1 MTLTCS
7 KPTRPSGRR
16 RFQHAN
22 RRYINLVYSAAARQT
37 SNSQAAEDVTQAVF
51 LTLARKAGAISR
63 GTVLAGWLLRTTR
76 FAAANARRLE
86 QRRQYY
92 EQEAMQS
99 YLCPAE
105 SEAAWQRISPLL
117 DEALDR
123 LGEKDRD
130 AIALRFL
137 EHKSLKQVAEKL
149 GVSEDG
155 AQKRVTRAIEKLRA
169 FFGDMAKASRRL
181 PSLEHWPQTPC
192 KPHRQHSPLPSQRWS
207 RRRAR
212 RWFRCRSPGQGYR
225 RCAHAGQTA
234 GVRRARRKRS
244 RSSRP
249 RHRYVR
255 SHEPA
260 GR

>member
-1 MTLTCS
+1 MDDFDLLQAYASQRKEDAFNTLT
-7 KPTRPSGRR
+7 G
-16 RFQHAN
+16 
-22 RRYINLVYSAAARQT
+22 RYINLVYSAAARQT

-51 LTLARKAGAISR
+51 LTLARKAGAIPR

-137 EHKSLKQVAEKL
+137 EHRSLKQIAEKL

-155 AQKRVTRAIEKLRA
+155 AQKRVTRALEKLRA
-169 FFGDMAKASRRL
+169 FFGRHGKGVSTVALTGALAANSVQAAPAALASTSIFAVSSAASAEIFL
-181 PSLEHWPQTPC
+181 TITCKSLTRAWSHDSSDTGRHTPLVTKRGPQ
-192 KPHRQHSPLPSQRWS
+192 SQ
-207 RRRAR
+207 
-212 RWFRCRSPGQGYR
+212 P
-225 RCAHAGQTA
+225 
-234 GVRRARRKRS
+234 
-244 RSSRP
+244 
-249 RHRYVR
+249 
-255 SHEPA
+255 
-260 GR
+260 